1 MKLKLIFSAAL
12 IFYLPILLGEVY
24 KTVDEDG
31 NIIFTDRPTTNSEE
45 IKLKEL
51 NSKFADNT
59 APSSGDTSC
68 LSNIS
73 SKEL

>member
-31 NIIFTDRPTTNSEE
+31 NIIFKDRPTTNSEE

-51 NSKFADNT
+51 KT
-59 APSSGDTSC
+59 TETV
-68 LSNIS
+68 
-73 SKEL
+73 K